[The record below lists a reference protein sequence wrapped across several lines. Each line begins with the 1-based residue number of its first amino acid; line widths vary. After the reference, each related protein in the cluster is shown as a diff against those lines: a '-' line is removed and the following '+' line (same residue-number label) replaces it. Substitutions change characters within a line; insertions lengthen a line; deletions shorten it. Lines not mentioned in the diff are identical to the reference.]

1 MIQQVL
7 STRKHHTMTLDE
19 LLRQYEQGPY
29 TLKAAIS
36 GVREDQFD
44 QTPVPGKWSI
54 RQVICHIADFEPVYA
69 DRMKRVLVE
78 DNPTMFGGDPDVFA
92 AGLHYEERSVQDEL
106 DLISAVRR
114 QMAVVLRNTD
124 VEDFQRTGVHSE
136 AGPLT
141 LETLLERIT
150 RHIPHHVAFIDAKI
164 AAMR

>member
-1 MIQQVL
+1 
-7 STRKHHTMTLDE
+7 MTLDE
-19 LLRQYEQGPY
+19 LLKQYEKGPDL
-29 TLKAAIS
+29 LKTAIA

-54 RQVICHIADFEPVYA
+54 RQVVCHIADFEPVYA

-92 AGLHYEERSVQDEL
+92 AGLHYDKRNVHEELE
-106 DLISAVRR
+106 LISVVRR
-114 QMAVVLRNTD
+114 QMAVILRNTD

-150 RHIPHHVAFIDAKI
+150 RHIPHHLTFIEAKI